1 MSPKVEIAPMD
12 DHNIALLNNTHPPD
26 WENPPPEPLYNLV
39 VIGSGTSGLVTS
51 AAAASLGAKVAL
63 IEQHLLGGDCLNVGC
78 VPSKAIIRS
87 SRVQHEI
94 SEAEQFGIRTEGET
108 RVDFPGVMERMR
120 RIRKEISHHDSAN
133 RFRDLGVDVFLGK
146 GAFRDRKSVQVNG
159 EVLNFKKAVIAT
171 GARAYVPPIKGL
183 QEAGYLTNETVF
195 SLTEGPGRMAVIG
208 AGPIGCELAQAF
220 HRLGWEVTL
229 FNSHPQILA
238 REDGDAAKV
247 VENRFRR
254 EGIAMV
260 LGAAIERVE
269 GIGSEKRIH
278 YVQEETAHSC
288 LVDEILVGAG
298 RAPNV
303 EGLNLEEAG
312 VEYTSKEGVKVN
324 DYLQTTNPLIY
335 AAGDICLRHKFT
347 HTADATARMVIQN
360 ALFFG
365 KKKKSSLTI
374 PWCTYTDPE
383 VAHVGL
389 YEDECRV
396 REIPYDSIK
405 VPFTDVD
412 RAITDGE
419 VDGFLK
425 IQVKKG
431 SDSILGATI
440 VARNG
445 GDMIS
450 EITLA
455 MVGGIG
461 LKKIS
466 GVIHPY
472 PTQAEIIRKAADEFN
487 RRRFTPMIQ
496 KIFRIYLSFLRRL

>member
-1 MSPKVEIAPMD
+1 M
-12 DHNIALLNNTHPPD
+12 T
-26 WENPPPEPLYNLV
+26 
-39 VIGSGTSGLVTS
+39 
-51 AAAASLGAKVAL
+51 
-63 IEQHLLGGDCLNVGC
+63 
-78 VPSKAIIRS
+78 
-87 SRVQHEI
+87 
-94 SEAEQFGIRTEGET
+94 
-108 RVDFPGVMERMR
+108 
-120 RIRKEISHHDSAN
+120 
-133 RFRDLGVDVFLGK
+133 
-146 GAFRDRKSVQVNG
+146 
-159 EVLNFKKAVIAT
+159 
-171 GARAYVPPIKGL
+171 
-183 QEAGYLTNETVF
+183 
-195 SLTEGPGRMAVIG
+195 
-208 AGPIGCELAQAF
+208 
-220 HRLGWEVTL
+220 
-229 FNSHPQILA
+229 
-238 REDGDAAKV
+238 
-247 VENRFRR
+247 
-254 EGIAMV
+254 
-260 LGAAIERVE
+260 
-269 GIGSEKRIH
+269 
-278 YVQEETAHSC
+278 
-288 LVDEILVGAG
+288 
-298 RAPNV
+298 
-303 EGLNLEEAG
+303 
-312 VEYTSKEGVKVN
+312 

>member
-1 MSPKVEIAPMD
+1 MD
-12 DHNIALLNNTHPPD
+12 DHNIALVKNTHPPD
-26 WENPPPEPLYNLV
+26 WINPRPEPMYNLV
-39 VIGSGTSGLVTS
+39 VIGSGTAGLVTS

-94 SEAEQFGIRTEGET
+94 AQAGQFGIQMNNKSIM
-108 RVDFPGVMERMR
+108 VDFPGVMERMR
-120 RIRKEISHHDSAN
+120 RIRKEISHHDSAE
-133 RFRDLGVDVFLGK
+133 RFRDLGVDVFLGR
-146 GAFRDRKSVQVNG
+146 GTFRDKKSVKVNG
-159 EVLNFKKAVIAT
+159 QILNFRKAVIAT
-171 GARAYVPPIKGL
+171 GARAYEPPIEGL

-229 FNSHPQILA
+229 FNSHPRILA
-238 REDGDAAKV
+238 REDDEAAKV
-247 VENRFRR
+247 VEDTFRR
-254 EGIAMV
+254 EGITMI
-260 LGAAIERVE
+260 LGANIERVE
-269 GIGSEKRIH
+269 GRGREKRIH
-278 YVQEETAHSC
+278 FIHEGNTHSC

-298 RAPNV
+298 RTPNV
-303 EGLNLEEAG
+303 EDLNLEGAG
-312 VEYTSKEGVKVN
+312 VEYSTREGVKVN
-324 DYLQTTNPLIY
+324 ENLQTTNPLIY
-335 AAGDICLRHKFT
+335 AAGDICLRYKFT
-347 HTADATARMVIQN
+347 HAADATARLVIQN

-365 KKKKSSLTI
+365 RKRKSALTI

-389 YEDECRV
+389 YERECR
-396 REIPYDSIK
+396 EKKIPHDSIK
-405 VPFTDVD
+405 VPFASVD
-412 RAITDGE
+412 RAITDGAVE
-419 VDGFLK
+419 GFLK

-440 VARNG
+440 VSRNA

-455 MVGGIG
+455 MVNGIG

-472 PTQAEIIRKAADEFN
+472 PTHAEIIRKAADEFN
-487 RRRFTPMIQ
+487 RRRLTPSLK
-496 KIFRIYLSFLRRL
+496 KIFRAYLSFLRRS